1 MPDLSVIIVNWNTRD
16 LLRDCLASVFSK
28 PVDLDFEVFVVDNDS
43 SDGSPEMVQG
53 DFPKARLIRSGGN
66 IGFARAN
73 NLAISQSDAPNIL
86 LLNSDTVIQPQVMA
100 ETLALLRGDPG
111 IGTLGCKL
119 VGLDGTPQDSFC
131 FDYPS
136 GPRVGGP
143 DDILPGGL
151 IECAQVWG
159 AYQLVKREVIDQ
171 VGMLDEDFFMFY
183 EDVDW
188 CWRIHDAGWKIA
200 YDPNHSITHVMRASC
215 KKAPSGDHHR
225 RMVISEGLLY
235 WKHHQNGD
243 FSAWRRRRMIHYGVC
258 MSEYWLAT
266 RLVGSEKLRAK
277 LEKHIACFQATRALK
292 SPEGCVFVP
301 PAPTAVEGQILT

>member
-1 MPDLSVIIVNWNTRD
+1 MPDLCVIIVNWNTRD

-28 PVDLDFEVFVVDNDS
+28 PIDLDFEVFVVDNDS
-43 SDGSPEMVQG
+43 SDSSAEMVEAE
-53 DFPKARLIRSGGN
+53 FPRAKLIRSGGN

-73 NLAISQSDAPNIL
+73 NIAIRQSDAPNIL
-86 LLNSDTVIQPQVMA
+86 LLNSDTVIDPQVMVD
-100 ETLALLRGDPG
+100 TLALLRGDHR
-111 IGTLGCKL
+111 IGTLGCRL
-119 VGLDGTPQDSFC
+119 IGLDGLTQDSYC

-143 DDILPGGL
+143 DKFLPGGL

-159 AYQLVKREVIDQ
+159 AYQLVKREVIDH

-188 CWRIHDAGWKIA
+188 CWRMHDAGWKIA

-235 WKHHQNGD
+235 WKHHPGGD
-243 FSAWRRRRMIHYGVC
+243 FAAWRRRRLAHYGLC
-258 MSEYWLAT
+258 MSEYWLA
-266 RLVGSEKLRAK
+266 RRFVRSERVESK
-277 LEKHIACFQATRALK
+277 LEKHQACYQATKALRD
-292 SPEGCVFVP
+292 PECCGFRVP
-301 PAPTAVEGQILT
+301 QPTASSDL